1 MSQQE
6 TAQALVQV
14 LSEHRDDLITMLVEQ
29 APAAGSGYE
38 QTPPAAL
45 RPRMA
50 SVVDACIASLARQDP
65 DLLRS
70 FMRTAAEQR
79 IREGYSVDSLITLAL
94 FTEGALSDTAEIA
107 FESAPDRRKEA
118 RKLIRALI
126 AAAEEVLD
134 PIAASTPDET

>member
-14 LSEHRDDLITMLVEQ
+14 LREHRADLITMLVEQ

-38 QTPPAAL
+38 QAPPDAL

-65 DLLRS
+65 ALLRS
-70 FMRTAAEQR
+70 FMRAAAEQR
-79 IREGYSVDSLITLAL
+79 LREGYSVDSLITLAL
-94 FTEGALSDTAEIA
+94 FTEGALTDTAEIA
-107 FESAPDRRKEA
+107 FESAPERRKEA

-134 PIAASTPDET
+134 PISASTPDES

>member
-1 MSQQE
+1 MAQQE

-14 LSEHRDDLITMLVEQ
+14 LREHRDDLITMLVEH

-38 QTPPAAL
+38 QAPLDVL

-50 SVVDACIASLARQDP
+50 SVIDACIASLARQDP
-65 DLLRS
+65 ELLRN
-70 FMRTAAEQR
+70 FMRAAAEQR
-79 IREGYSVDSLITLAL
+79 LREGYSVDSLITLAL
-94 FTEGALSDTAEIA
+94 FTEGALTDTAEIA
-107 FESAPDRRKEA
+107 FEAAPERRKEA

-134 PIAASTPDET
+134 AIAANAPDES